1 MTRAE
6 ILKLKDNELDKKIK
20 IQGTR
25 FDRKRKVSN
34 STITRMRK
42 MFDKGKSISEISNVT
57 GLCYSTVRYNVD
69 DNWRKHH
76 IASLSGKHTGNTNIT
91 KEDRILY
98 KRSIVDSRKM
108 RVLINLIHI
117 S

>member
-1 MTRAE
+1 MTRSE

-42 MFDKGKSISEISNVT
+42 MFDKGKSISEISNIT
-57 GLCYSTVRYNVD
+57 GICYSTVRYNVD
-69 DNWRKHH
+69 DNWRKQH
-76 IASLSGKHTGNTNIT
+76 IASLSGRHTGTTNIT

-98 KRSIVDSRKM
+98 KRSIVDTRKM
-108 RVLINLIHI
+108 RVFA
-117 S
+117 

>member
-1 MTRAE
+1 MTRSE
-6 ILKLKDNELDKKIK
+6 ILKMKDSDLDKTIK

-34 STITRMRK
+34 ATITRMRK
-42 MFDKGKSISEISNVT
+42 MFNKGKSISEISNIT
-57 GLCYSTVRYNVD
+57 GICYSTVRYNVD
-69 DNWRKHH
+69 DNWRKQH

-98 KRSIVDSRKM
+98 KRAIVDARKM
-108 RVLINLIHI
+108 RVFA
-117 S
+117 

>member
-1 MTRAE
+1 MTRSE
-6 ILKLKDNELDKKIK
+6 ILKMKDSDLDKTIK

-34 STITRMRK
+34 ATITRMRK

-69 DNWRKHH
+69 DNWRKQH
-76 IASLSGKHTGNTNIT
+76 IASLSGKHTGTTNIT

-98 KRSIVDSRKM
+98 KRTIVDSRKM
-108 RVLINLIHI
+108 RVFA
-117 S
+117 

>member
-1 MTRAE
+1 MTRSE
-6 ILKLKDNELDKKIK
+6 ILKLKDNELDKKVK

-42 MFDKGKSISEISNVT
+42 MFKKGKTVAEISHIT
-57 GLCYSTVRYNVD
+57 GIAYTTVRYNVD
-69 DNWRKHH
+69 DNWRKQY

-108 RVLINLIHI
+108 RVFA
-117 S
+117 